1 MCSSAKLSP
10 SNKQNA
16 LKAGASLPVAIVAAC
31 LELLNRIP
39 GFALIG
45 SKPLLKLAISVGIDV
60 IGRSIGVRLYRRREG
75 GEEGEGGEGGEGGRK
90 GNCTAIDHEEG
101 GAGGA
106 RSGMG
111 CDGEERICERAIH
124 LVTCID
130 ARFVTALPIVQS
142 L

>member
-10 SNKQNA
+10 SHKQNA

-45 SKPLLKLAISVGIDV
+45 SKPLLKLAISIAIDF
-60 IGRSIGVRLYRRREG
+60 IGRSIGIRLLRRR
-75 GEEGEGGEGGEGGRK
+75 EGGEGGEGGRE

-101 GAGGA
+101 GGHAQGWAATVRREYVRG
-106 RSGMG
+106 RY
-111 CDGEERICERAIH
+111 
-124 LVTCID
+124 T
-130 ARFVTALPIVQS
+130 
-142 L
+142 